1 MSFCSRVKGEVCNN
15 KMERAC
21 CKKALLNSAFAFFNT
36 VSDSKIKM
44 NTESPQVAEYINSL
58 IKEILPQLDEV
69 CFKNNKGKKGYTLS
83 ITSSDIIREIA
94 VKIGLI
100 NKKTGQI
107 IAEID
112 SNLSIDPCCQ
122 RASVIGAFLVAGSVT
137 DPDRQY
143 HFEISNHRK
152 SELHKISEILLGMDF
167 LPKII
172 KRGSDY
178 VLYLKEKEGIA
189 DMLNYLGAKETFFE
203 YHDAMILKDA
213 KNRANRKANCENA
226 NVTKT
231 VNAAVAQANA
241 IRKLIDEK
249 RFETLPENLKEI
261 ALLRLNNIDASL
273 SALAELCTEP
283 ISRSGIN
290 HRMQKIMEIANE
302 GKING

>member
-1 MSFCSRVKGEVCNN
+1 MSYCSRVKDEICNY

-21 CKKALLNSAFAFFNT
+21 CKTALLNAAFAFFNT
-36 VSDSKIKM
+36 VSDSRIKM
-44 NTESPQVAEYINSL
+44 STENESVAEYLNSL
-58 IKEILPQLDEV
+58 IKELFPKLNDV
-69 CFKNNKGKKGYTLS
+69 CFKANKGKKGFVMNT
-83 ITSSDIIREIA
+83 TSSENIRIIA
-94 VKIGLI
+94 NKTGLV
-100 NKKTGQI
+100 NKKTNQI
-107 IAEID
+107 VAEID
-112 SNLSIDPCCQ
+112 SNLSIDSCCQ
-122 RASVIGAFLVAGSVT
+122 RASVIGAFLVAGSIT

-152 SELHKISEILLGMDF
+152 SELHKISEILVGMDF
-167 LPKII
+167 YPKII

-189 DMLNYLGAKETFFE
+189 DMLNYLGARETFFE

-241 IRKLIDEK
+241 IRKLIEEK
-249 RFETLPENLKEI
+249 RFDSLPESLKEI
-261 ALLRLNNIDASL
+261 ALLRLNNSDASL
-273 SALAELCTEP
+273 SVLAELCSEP

-290 HRMQKIMEIANE
+290 HRMKKIMEIANE
-302 GKING
+302 GN